1 MIKFLGLR
9 KLTLY
14 LFLVIATMS
23 WSQQIVRLDSNS
35 SAIRGEISAFAKDN
49 LGFMW
54 IGSDQGIK
62 KYSGF
67 SFKSYQLPEIKGTS
81 VKDIT
86 GIINHQDQLYVLAKE
101 GYLYKYNF
109 ELDAFEEIYSNPE
122 LDFLSF
128 VPIENNLFVIGLQK
142 GFVLVDIS
150 NDKFSTL
157 QHKNIT
163 YNRTL
168 VYNNERLYAATS
180 DGVVILKYID
190 EKSAL
195 EIEKTLLFETDI
207 LNIGFDKNNR
217 LWIGTE
223 SDGLFV
229 FQDDKVEQI
238 NISELTKKSY
248 AVRKISFDNN
258 NNTVVSIDRLG
269 VYVIAPS
276 FTTLKK
282 YSHKVDEPNSISQN
296 SIYSIFIDEK
306 NTYWLGTRERGVNL
320 IIQDKNVFSNIQHI
334 QNDPHSI
341 HSNNI
346 RSIFQTPNGDLWF
359 GTENGLTRKKFNHEK
374 WVKSNPSQLLDNA
387 AILSLSYYE
396 NHLLIGTYGEG
407 ILQLNLKNNKISK
420 INFQPPPRLKFVFNI
435 HNSDGDL
442 FLGGSGAP
450 LHQYRDGK
458 LINTFS
464 VGLERTMVDTFDDI
478 LFVGSDLGLF
488 EINKRNGVIKN
499 IRSDIFDGLE
509 DIYTILF
516 DPLQNCLWIGNKS
529 GLFIYSLSDGNV
541 EHIINKTN
549 EDLGVVYA
557 LKRDNTQMI
566 YLGTS
571 NGLWRYDVKK
581 NTFRKFDQQDGV
593 LINEFGPGD
602 FQQLKNGELLFGG
615 PNGAVQ
621 FDPLKIKRDEPVSA
635 VYISDFKINGKAP
648 DSASLFKNINA
659 LKQIH
664 LKHDQ
669 NTLQFGF
676 ETPKLYGSKK
686 VTFLGHLKGFDSSS
700 KLFSAGEK
708 ITYSSLNPGNYEL
721 QIEVLNAD
729 GQKGNDVLSLEI
741 IVEKPFWATGFAL
754 FLYVL
759 LTVIM
764 SYLLINFFNAIKLR
778 RSNEERIKFFVEV
791 AHDIKT
797 PVSLIQLLVKQLYN
811 QKDKEKSLELIHKNT
826 QNLSEYVNQILD
838 IQKIDRNQLRL
849 SISEV
854 NLEQSLISVVDN
866 FSALI
871 EKKSLEV
878 SLDIKPL
885 TVWFDAKKINRIF
898 YNLISNAI
906 KYSNEGGEIEIQAY
920 QKNDTICIDFRD
932 TGIGIPEKQQQLIFN
947 RFTRGTNVSNKGIP
961 GTGIGLMLSKK
972 IVELHGGKLLLKS
985 KENMGST
992 FTIVLKK
999 GTDYFIKDQLSDF
1012 IESSDDKD
1020 LLSRYVDKEKLVLLV
1035 EDNEDL
1041 RDAIKNE
1048 LGNDFKII
1056 TATNGKEGLFVAI
1069 SKNPDLIITDV
1080 MMPKMDGMEL
1090 CEVLKTN
1097 FKTSHIPVI
1106 MLTALSDTEN
1116 KVKGL
1121 KTGADVYI
1129 EKPFNVE
1136 ILKTTIKN
1144 LLRSRESLS
1153 SFIKRDKTNK
1163 QPTPDESFLS
1173 DVIAVIERNL
1183 TKEELSVDTL
1193 CEAMGLSR
1201 SSLFRKL
1208 KGLIQM
1214 SPSDL
1219 IIKIKLNHAE
1229 TLLKKKTNMR
1239 ISEIAYASGFQ
1250 DAKYFSTLFRK
1261 FYGKTPKE
1269 FSQDYS

>member
-1 MIKFLGLR
+1 MIKFLSLR

-14 LFLVIATMS
+14 LFLVAVSIS
-23 WSQQIVRLDSNS
+23 WSQQIVRLGNNYSTVS
-35 SAIRGEISAFAKDN
+35 GEISAFAKDS

-54 IGSDQGIK
+54 IGTDQGIK

-67 SFKSYQLPEIKGTS
+67 SFKSYQLPKRTGGSI
-81 VKDIT
+81 KDIT
-86 GIINHQDQLYVLAKE
+86 GIINHQEQLYVLSKE

-109 ELDAFEEIYSNPE
+109 ELDTFEVIYANPE

-128 VPIENNLFVIGLQK
+128 VPIENNLFAIGLQR
-142 GFVLVDIS
+142 GFVLIDVSKDEY
-150 NDKFSTL
+150 STI
-157 QHKNIT
+157 QHENIT

-168 VYNNERLYAATS
+168 VYNNEHLYAATS
-180 DGVVILKYID
+180 DGVVILKYIE

-195 EIEKTLLFETDI
+195 EIKKTLLSETDVLDI
-207 LNIGFDKNNR
+207 SFDNNNR

-223 SDGLFV
+223 SDGLFIFKENQV
-229 FQDDKVEQI
+229 DQI
-238 NISELTKKSY
+238 LISELTKKSY

-258 NNTVVSIDRLG
+258 NNAVVSIDRLG
-269 VYVIAPS
+269 VYVIDPS
-276 FTTLKK
+276 FTIQNKF
-282 YSHKVDEPNSISQN
+282 SHKVDEPNSISQN
-296 SIYSIFIDEK
+296 SVYNIFIDEK
-306 NTYWLGTRERGVNL
+306 NTYWLGTRERRINL
-320 IIQDKNVFSNIQHI
+320 IFQENNVFNNIQHI

-359 GTENGLTRKKFNHEK
+359 GTENGLTRKKFNQEK
-374 WVKSNPSQLLDNA
+374 WMKSNPSQLLDNA

-407 ILQLNLKNNKISK
+407 VLQLNLQNNKISK

-435 HNSDGDL
+435 HSSDEDL
-442 FLGGSGAP
+442 FFGGSGAP

-464 VGLERTMVDTFDDI
+464 VGLERTMVDTYDDV

-488 EINKRNGVIKN
+488 EINKRDGIVKN

-516 DPLQNCLWIGNKS
+516 DPIQNCLWIGNKS
-529 GLFIYSLSDGNV
+529 GLFNYSISDGKV
-541 EHIINKTN
+541 EHIVNKTN

-557 LKRDNTQMI
+557 LKRDKTQMI

-571 NGLWRYDVKK
+571 NGLWRYDVTK

-602 FQQLKNGELLFGG
+602 YQPLKNGELLFGG
-615 PNGAVQ
+615 PDGAVQ
-621 FDPLKIKRDEPVSA
+621 FDPLKIKKDEPVST
-635 VYISDFKINGKAP
+635 VYISDFKINGKVP
-648 DSASLFKNINA
+648 DSALLNKNINA
-659 LKQIH
+659 LKQIN
-664 LKHDQ
+664 LKYDQ

-686 VTFLGHLKGFDSSS
+686 INFICNLTGYDKTS
-700 KLFSAGEK
+700 KLFRVGDD
-708 ITYSSLNPGNYEL
+708 IIYSNLEPGNYEL
-721 QIEVLNAD
+721 RVEALNAD
-729 GQKGNDVLSLEI
+729 GDKGVDVLSLK
-741 IVEKPFWATGFAL
+741 IVIEKPFWKTGFAL
-754 FLYVL
+754 FLYAL
-759 LTVIM
+759 LMAVI
-764 SYLLINFFNAIKLR
+764 SYLLFNFINAVKVR

-797 PVSLIQLLVKQLYN
+797 PVSLIQLLVKQLYS

-826 QNLSEYVNQILD
+826 QNLNEYVNQILD

-854 NLEQSLISVVDN
+854 NLQQSITGIIDN

-871 EKKSLEV
+871 ENKSLEV
-878 SLDIKPL
+878 SIDIKPL
-885 TVWFDAKKINRIF
+885 TAWIDSKKMNRIF

-906 KYSNEGGEIEIQAY
+906 KYSNDGGEIEIQAF
-920 QKNDTICIDFRD
+920 QKNGTIHINFKDY
-932 TGIGIPEKQQQLIFN
+932 GIGIPDNQQQLIFD

-972 IVELHGGKLLLKS
+972 IVELHGGELLLKS

-999 GTDYFIKDQLSDF
+999 GADHFLKDQLIDF
-1012 IESSDDKD
+1012 IESSGDKD
-1020 LLSRYVDKEKLVLLV
+1020 LLSRYVEKEKLVLLV

-1041 RDAIKNE
+1041 RDAIKTE

-1106 MLTALSDTEN
+1106 MLTALSDTEH

-1121 KTGADVYI
+1121 KTGADAYI

-1136 ILKTTIKN
+1136 ILKTTIRN

-1183 TKEELSVDTL
+1183 TNEELSVDTL

-1229 TLLKKKTNMR
+1229 SLLKKKTSMR

-1269 FSQDYS
+1269 FSEENH

>member
-14 LFLVIATMS
+14 LFLVVAAIS

-35 SAIRGEISAFAKDN
+35 SAIRGEISAFAKDS

-54 IGSDQGIK
+54 IGTDQGIK

-67 SFKSYQLPEIKGTS
+67 SFKSYQLPEINGRN

-86 GIINHQDQLYVLAKE
+86 GIINHQQQLYVLAKE

-128 VPIENNLFVIGLQK
+128 IPIENNLFAIGLQK
-142 GFVLVDIS
+142 GFVLIDVS
-150 NDKFSTL
+150 KEAYSTI
-157 QHKNIT
+157 QHENIT

-180 DGVVILKYID
+180 DGVVILKYSKGD
-190 EKSAL
+190 SVL
-195 EIEKTLLFETDI
+195 EVENILLRETDV
-207 LNIGFDKNNR
+207 LDIGFDNNNR

-223 SDGLFV
+223 SDGLFI
-229 FQDDKVEQI
+229 FKENQVEQI
-238 NISELTKKSY
+238 LISELTKKSY

-258 NNTVVSIDRLG
+258 NNAVVSIDRLG
-269 VYVIAPS
+269 VYVIDPS
-276 FTTLKK
+276 FTIQNKF
-282 YSHKVDEPNSISQN
+282 SHKVDEPNSISQN
-296 SIYSIFIDEK
+296 SVYNIFTDEK
-306 NTYWLGTRERGVNL
+306 NTYWLGTRERGINL
-320 IIQDKNVFSNIQHI
+320 IFQENNVFDNIQHI
-334 QNDPHSI
+334 QNDPYSV

-359 GTENGLTRKKFNHEK
+359 GTENGLTRKRFNQEK
-374 WVKSNPSQLLDNA
+374 WVKTNSGQLLDNV

-407 ILQLNLKNNKISK
+407 VFQLNLENNKISK
-420 INFQPPPRLKFVFNI
+420 LNFQPPPQLKFVFNI
-435 HNSDGDL
+435 HNSEEDL

-464 VGLERTMVDTFDDI
+464 VGLERTMVDTYEDI

-488 EINKRNGVIKN
+488 EINKRNGVVKK
-499 IRSDIFDGLE
+499 IRSDIFDGLD
-509 DIYTILF
+509 DIYALLF
-516 DPLQNCLWIGNKS
+516 DPIQNGLWIGNKS
-529 GLFIYSLSDGNV
+529 GLFKYSLSDGKV
-541 EHIINKTN
+541 EHIVNKTN

-602 FQQLKNGELLFGG
+602 YQLLKNGELLFGG
-615 PNGAVQ
+615 PNGALH
-621 FDPLKIKRDEPVSA
+621 FDPLKIKKDEPVSG
-635 VYISDFKINGKAP
+635 VYVSEFKINGKVP
-648 DSASLFKNINA
+648 DSVSLSKNINA
-659 LKQIH
+659 LKHIK
-664 LKHDQ
+664 LKYDQ

-676 ETPKLYGSKK
+676 QTPKLYGSKK
-686 VTFLGHLKGFDSSS
+686 INFICNLNGNKASS
-700 KLFSAGEK
+700 KLVAAGDD
-708 ITYSSLNPGNYEL
+708 IIYSNLEPGNYEL
-721 QIEVLNAD
+721 RVEALNAD
-729 GQKGNDVLSLEI
+729 WDKGVDVLSLK
-741 IVEKPFWATGFAL
+741 IVIEKPFWKTGLAF
-754 FLYVL
+754 FLYAL
-759 LTVIM
+759 LAAIV
-764 SYLLINFFNAIKLR
+764 SYLLIKFINAVKVR

-838 IQKIDRNQLRL
+838 IQKIDRNQLQL

-854 NLEQSLISVVDN
+854 DLKQSLISVIDN

-871 EKKSLEV
+871 EKKSLEI
-878 SLDIKPL
+878 SIDIKPL
-885 TVWFDAKKINRIF
+885 KVWFDTKKMNRIF

-920 QKNDTICIDFRD
+920 QENDSICIDFKD

-992 FTIVLKK
+992 FTILLKK
-999 GTDYFIKDQLSDF
+999 GTDHFIKNQLADF
-1012 IESSDDKD
+1012 IESSGDKD
-1020 LLSRYVDKEKLVLLV
+1020 LLSRYVEKEKLVLLV

-1048 LGNDFKII
+1048 LSNDFKII
-1056 TATNGKEGLFVAI
+1056 TASNGKEGLFVAI

-1106 MLTALSDTEN
+1106 MLTALSDTEH

-1121 KTGADVYI
+1121 KTGADAYI

-1136 ILKTTIKN
+1136 ILKTTIRN

-1183 TKEELSVDTL
+1183 ANEELSVDTL

-1229 TLLKKKTNMR
+1229 SLLKKKTSMR

-1269 FSQDYS
+1269 FSEENH